1 MANGYFLTVGVNRI
15 TGSYAQAETL
25 RGAVN
30 DAKSVAALASRAGF
44 QEEGVLLDGH
54 AAKDAVVS
62 TIKKVAG
69 KMTGDDLFLL
79 HYSGHGMLTNGT
91 AAAENPRAGNSA
103 WCLPDEPLLDNE
115 LFDLWFSFAPGAR
128 VLVLSDSCHSG
139 SAIKDQI
146 LPRRLDET
154 AVRKSRASHPQLY
167 ARLEA
172 RSAEIARDR
181 GSTVPQAGILLL
193 SACTDEQT
201 AGDLSDHGV
210 FTKALLQVWNNGA
223 FRGEDYGDLHEQV
236 AGLSAAYQ
244 QDPQLYPIGSSEV
257 HANFMTDRPF
267 QV

>member
-1 MANGYFLTVGVNRI
+1 MANAYDLTIGVNRI
-15 TGSYAQAETL
+15 TESYAQAATL

-30 DAKSVAALASRAGF
+30 DARAVAALAARAGF
-44 QEEGVLLDGH
+44 HEEVVLLDGQ
-54 AAKDAVVS
+54 ATKAAVVS
-62 TIKKVAG
+62 AIKNVAG

-79 HYSGHGMLTNGT
+79 HYSGHGMLTSGAT
-91 AAAENPRAGNSA
+91 PAGNPRAGNSA

-139 SAIKDQI
+139 SAIKDEI
-146 LPRRLDET
+146 LPRRLDDR
-154 AVRKSRASHPQLY
+154 AVRKSRATHPQLY

-172 RSAEIARDR
+172 RSAEIARHR
-181 GSTVPQAGILLL
+181 GPSVPQAGILLL

-223 FRGEDYGDLHEQV
+223 FRGKDYLDLHEQV
-236 AGLSAAYQ
+236 AGLAAGYQ
-244 QDPQLYPIGSSEV
+244 QDPQLYPIGSSV
-257 HANFMTDRPF
+257 VQANFMTDRPF